1 MSSFKQLIDLK
12 SLIQKNQGFSIS
24 SKTVEKLSLQEW
36 VLIFTL
42 ASLTALGPLAI
53 DMYLPAFPKIAAD
66 LQTEVSYVQ
75 VSLSTFLGG
84 LAVGQLFWGPIS
96 DKYGAKKPILL
107 SLSIFILTSFACM
120 YVSDIKVMWALRF
133 LQAFG
138 SSGGLVIAR
147 SIVNKRFDKDKTLKI
162 FSILALVGGIA
173 PIVAPILGNA
183 VLKYFDWPHIF
194 TAMGAFALFSIAMT
208 FTFLKE
214 DFSNRLPSLEVRSIA
229 QNYGKLFQNKTFVT
243 YTFVGSIAFSCLML
257 YISNSPVLV
266 MEVGGLSST
275 AFSIVFMVNSC
286 GLMLGSFLTSSF
298 LRKRLEPKKIIAL
311 GTSIQLIAALSLFGL
326 IVLDGSIYYQLV
338 PLFFFVLPLGMIFP
352 TSTTLALSP
361 FKAES
366 GIASALFGASQL
378 AFTFLTSVL
387 LNTLNDGTMY
397 IVALSLATC
406 ALCSLLINTFTQKT

>member
-1 MSSFKQLIDLK
+1 M
-12 SLIQKNQGFSIS
+12 
-24 SKTVEKLSLQEW
+24 EKLSLQEW

-53 DMYLPAFPKIAAD
+53 DMYLPAFSKIASD
-66 LQTEVSYVQ
+66 LKTDVSYVQ

-96 DKYGAKKPILL
+96 DKYGAKKPIII

-120 YVSDIKVMWALRF
+120 YATDIKIMWVYRF

-173 PIVAPILGNA
+173 PIVAPILGNV

-194 TAMGAFALFSIAMT
+194 TAMGLFALLSIAMT

-214 DFSNRLPSLEVRSIA
+214 DFSNRLPTLEVKSII
-229 QNYGKLFQNKTFVT
+229 QNYVKLFTNKAFIT
-243 YTFVGSIAFSCLML
+243 YTFIGSIAYSCLML
-257 YISNSPVLV
+257 YISNSPVLI
-266 MEVGGLSST
+266 MEAGGLSST
-275 AFSIVFMVNSC
+275 AFSFVFMVNSC
-286 GLMLGSFLTSSF
+286 GLMVGSFLTSSF
-298 LRKRLEPKKIIAL
+298 LRKRLEPQKIITL
-311 GTSIQLIAALSLFGL
+311 GTSIQVTAAVTLLIC
-326 IVLDGSIYYQLV
+326 IVVKTSIYYQLV
-338 PLFFFVLPLGMIFP
+338 PLFFFVLPLGMLFP
-352 TSTTLALSP
+352 TATTLALSP

-378 AFTFLTSVL
+378 TFTFLTSVL
-387 LNTLNDGTMY
+387 LNTLNNGSMT
-397 IVALSLATC
+397 IVALSLALC
-406 ALCSLLINTFTQKT
+406 ALCSLFINVRTKTV

>member
-1 MSSFKQLIDLK
+1 
-12 SLIQKNQGFSIS
+12 
-24 SKTVEKLSLQEW
+24 VEKLSLQEW

-53 DMYLPAFPKIAAD
+53 DMYLPAFPKIATD
-66 LQTEVSYVQ
+66 LQTDVSYVQ
-75 VSLSTFLGG
+75 ISLSTFLGG

-96 DKYGAKKPILL
+96 DKYGAKKPIIL
-107 SLSIFILTSFACM
+107 SLSIFILTSFACL
-120 YVSDIKVMWALRF
+120 YVSDIKMMWAYRF

-194 TAMGAFALFSIAMT
+194 TAMGVFALFSIAMT

-214 DFSNRLPSLEVRSIA
+214 DFSNRLPSLEVKSII
-229 QNYGKLFQNKTFVT
+229 QNYLRLFENKTFIT
-243 YTFVGSIAFSCLML
+243 YTLVGSIAFSCLML

-286 GLMLGSFLTSSF
+286 GLMVGSFLTSSF
-298 LRKRLEPKKIIAL
+298 LRKRLEPKQIITL
-311 GTSIQLIAALSLFGL
+311 GTSIQLISALVLFGF
-326 IVLDGSIYYQLV
+326 IVTDASIYFQLV
-338 PLFFFVLPLGMIFP
+338 PLFFFVLPLGMLFP

-387 LNTLNDGTMY
+387 LNTLNNGSMY
-397 IVALSLATC
+397 VVALSLAAC
-406 ALCSLLINTFTQKT
+406 ALCSLLINTLTQKT

>member
-1 MSSFKQLIDLK
+1 M
-12 SLIQKNQGFSIS
+12 
-24 SKTVEKLSLQEW
+24 EKLSIQEW
-36 VLIFTL
+36 ILIFTL

-53 DMYLPAFPKIAAD
+53 DMYLPAFPKIATD
-66 LQTEVSYVQ
+66 LQTDVSYVQ
-75 VSLSTFLGG
+75 ISLSTFLGG

-96 DKYGAKKPILL
+96 DKYGAKKPIIL
-107 SLSIFILTSFACM
+107 SLTLFILSSFACL
-120 YVSDIKVMWALRF
+120 YVTNIKLMWFYRF

-194 TAMGAFALFSIAMT
+194 TAMGVFALFSIGMT

-214 DFSNRLPSLEVRSIA
+214 DFSNRLPSLEVKSII
-229 QNYGKLFQNKTFVT
+229 QNYGKLFNNKTFVT
-243 YTFVGSIAFSCLML
+243 YTFIGSIAFSCLML

-275 AFSIVFMVNSC
+275 AFSFVFMANSC
-286 GLMLGSFLTSSF
+286 GLMLGSYLTSSI
-298 LRKRLEPKKIIAL
+298 LRKHLEAKQIITL
-311 GTSIQLIAALSLFGL
+311 GTSIQLIAALTLLVSILL
-326 IVLDGSIYYQLV
+326 NISIYYQLI
-338 PLFFFVLPLGMIFP
+338 PLFFFVLPLGMLFP
-352 TSTTLALSP
+352 TATTLALSP

-387 LNTLNDGTMY
+387 LNTLNDGAMY
-397 IVALSLATC
+397 IVALALAAC
-406 ALCSLLINTFTQKT
+406 ALSSLLINTLTQTPK